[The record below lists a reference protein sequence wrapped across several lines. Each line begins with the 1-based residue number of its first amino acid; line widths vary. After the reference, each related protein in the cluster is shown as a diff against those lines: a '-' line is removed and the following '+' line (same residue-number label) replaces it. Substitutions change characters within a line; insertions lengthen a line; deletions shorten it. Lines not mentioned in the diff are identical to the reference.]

1 VHPIIIPKI
10 LPNRDIDIPS
20 IKINE
25 KTLLFVNPRVLKIAK
40 SYLRS
45 FILFRSEKSIPI
57 NDRDIISILK

>member
-1 VHPIIIPKI
+1 MPKT
-10 LPNRDIDIPS
+10 LPKRDIDMPS

-25 KTLLFVNPRVLKIAK
+25 KTLIFVNPRVLKIAK